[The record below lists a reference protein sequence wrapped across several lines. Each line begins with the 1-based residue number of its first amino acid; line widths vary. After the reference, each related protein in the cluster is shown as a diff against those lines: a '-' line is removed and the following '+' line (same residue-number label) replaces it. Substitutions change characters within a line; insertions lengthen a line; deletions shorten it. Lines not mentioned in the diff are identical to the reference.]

1 MARCFCERFLAFGE
15 VAVVDE
21 EGLFEGDGD
30 ALGHID
36 EEAAVFFV
44 NEEIE
49 SGAIAMRMLR

>member
-1 MARCFCERFLAFGE
+1 MARGFCERFLAFGE

-21 EGLFEGDGD
+21 EGLFKGDGD

-44 NEEIE
+44 NEAE
-49 SGAIAMRMLR
+49 A